1 MSDSATSIDATL
13 RVARNVAEVLAAHQ
27 ANAIVVG
34 AMALAVHNYPR
45 DTVDLDLATA
55 IEPQQLDAVA
65 AELRTLGYEVDVHRP
80 DPDDPLGGVLD
91 VRGEGAILV
100 QVVNFSNPPAGGFP
114 RLVADALRN
123 GSALAPG
130 EALVVT
136 DLITLIAFK
145 LYAGGSKSKLD
156 ILELLDRNPDLDLD
170 DLRQRCRSYR
180 LDRDLEAVLQ
190 MRSR

>member
-1 MSDSATSIDATL
+1 MSGAGTSIDATL
-13 RVARNVAEVLAAHQ
+13 RVARSVAEVLAGHRAD
-27 ANAIVVG
+27 AVVVG
-34 AMALAVHNYPR
+34 AMALAIHNYPR

-55 IEPQQLDAVA
+55 IEPRQLDAIA
-65 AELRTLGYEVDVHRP
+65 AELRALGYEVDVHLP

-114 RLVADALRN
+114 RLITDALRH

-130 EALVVT
+130 ESLVVT
-136 DLITLIAFK
+136 DLITLVAFK
-145 LYAGGSKSKLD
+145 LYAGGAKSKLD
-156 ILELLDRNPDLDLD
+156 ILELLERNPELDLD
-170 DLRQRCRSYR
+170 ELRQRCRSYR
-180 LDRDLEAVLQ
+180 LDRELESVLQ